1 MTSEAVQSSLD
12 SPHTNAVDTAQTLEV
27 TIERFA
33 DQGRCI
39 AHVDGRVVFVR
50 FALPGERVRISLD
63 PGAERKDRFWTGEVV
78 EVLEASPYR
87 VSPAWSAAGP
97 VSMGGGVGGA
107 DLVHVN
113 LEGQHLWKKTLIDEQ
128 MDRLANVDSDVELHA
143 VASDEQRGGLHW
155 RTRIEMVADEAGRP
169 SMHQRGS
176 HERLAIDD
184 MPLATQ
190 ELNGIA
196 TQEGVWKGGFEP
208 NASIR
213 FAVPALHG
221 SDKRED
227 NFALIVNDKLVA
239 GRSTL
244 TETVPEVQIGSTK
257 RTLSYSVAAD
267 GFWQVHRQAPSTL
280 VNAVLQAAQN
290 ELTSAPHTIWDL
302 YSGSGLFTVAL
313 GLLAGKGGNGLFSVE
328 GSPVAVRSA
337 RKNLRHAGLEAAQ
350 ARQGMVNRA
359 LRSIPER
366 FLHPNLVVL
375 DPPRAGAKAQVVHQI
390 TAAHPDVVIY
400 IACDPTSLARD
411 MATFIADGYDPVD
424 LQAYDIYPMTHHVET
439 IAVFRR

>member
-1 MTSEAVQSSLD
+1 MSSEAVQSSLNT
-12 SPHTNAVDTAQTLEV
+12 SEPIEV

-39 AHVDGRVVFVR
+39 THIDGRVVFVR
-50 FALPGERVRISLD
+50 FALPGEHVRISLD
-63 PGAERKDRFWTGEVV
+63 PGCERKDRFWTGEVV
-78 EVLEASPYR
+78 DVIEPSPYR
-87 VSPAWSAAGP
+87 VKPAWPAAGP
-97 VSMGGGVGGA
+97 VSQGGGVGGA

-128 MDRLANVDSDVELHA
+128 MDRLANVESDVELHA
-143 VASDEQRGGLHW
+143 VSSDEQMGGLYW
-155 RTRIEMVADEAGRP
+155 RTRIDMVADQLGRP

-176 HERLAIDD
+176 HERLAIDS
-184 MPLATQ
+184 MPLATK

-208 NASIR
+208 SASIR
-213 FAVPALHG
+213 LAVPALHG
-221 SDKRED
+221 NLKRED

-239 GRSTL
+239 GNSTL
-244 TETVPEVQIGSTK
+244 TETVPDVHIGSTVQ
-257 RTLSYSVAAD
+257 TLSYSVAAD

-280 VNAVLQAAQN
+280 VNAVLQAAQQQ
-290 ELTSAPHTIWDL
+290 LTSAPHTIWDL

-350 ARQGMVNRA
+350 ARSGMVNHV
-359 LRSIPER
+359 LRSIPQR

-390 TAAHPDVVIY
+390 TAAHPEVVIY

>member
-1 MTSEAVQSSLD
+1 MTSEAVQSSLN

-63 PGAERKDRFWTGEVV
+63 LGAERKDRFWTGEVV

-87 VSPAWSAAGP
+87 VSPAWPAAGP

-213 FAVPALHG
+213 LAVPALHG

-267 GFWQVHRQAPSTL
+267 GFWQVHRQAVDAGERRFAGGSERAYFCT
-280 VNAVLQAAQN
+280 
-290 ELTSAPHTIWDL
+290 PHYL
-302 YSGSGLFTVAL
+302 GSLLWL
-313 GLLAGKGGNGLFSVE
+313 GPVHRGAGLAG
-328 GSPVAVRSA
+328 
-337 RKNLRHAGLEAAQ
+337 
-350 ARQGMVNRA
+350 RQGR
-359 LRSIPER
+359 
-366 FLHPNLVVL
+366 
-375 DPPRAGAKAQVVHQI
+375 
-390 TAAHPDVVIY
+390 
-400 IACDPTSLARD
+400 
-411 MATFIADGYDPVD
+411 
-424 LQAYDIYPMTHHVET
+424 
-439 IAVFRR
+439 